1 MTWDQKKKKARDDDD
16 DDAEQKCR
24 VIEKERKRK

>member
-1 MTWDQKKKKARDDDD
+1 MTWDQKKKARDDDD

>member
-1 MTWDQKKKKARDDDD
+1 MTWDQKKKARDDED

>member
-1 MTWDQKKKKARDDDD
+1 MTWDQKKKNARDDED